1 MFIQSESS
9 ERIRRALRCKIQA
22 SEEKYEHGEGVYYK
36 REGQETWLGPGKVVF
51 QDGKV
56 VFVRHGGVFV
66 RVSPNRLVKSNPDFR
81 RQVSNSSNTRGHE
94 FTLPEQEPSKVDTVV
109 EESLRGTNVH
119 SLPDSPPAA
128 IQENLTMPSTEP
140 TSTQVPQKA
149 FPKPGDVILFKPDCN
164 DLWNKA
170 QVIGRAGKASG
181 KHKDWVN
188 IKDKD
193 DQNTSIDLSRVV
205 CKSLQLIV
213 LRKSI
218 LSMYQKQ
225 INLIHNVS

>member
-1 MFIQSESS
+1 MGS
-9 ERIRRALRCKIQA
+9 
-22 SEEKYEHGEGVYYK
+22 
-36 REGQETWLGPGKVVF
+36 GKVIF
-51 QDGKV
+51 QDDKV
-56 VFVRHGGVFV
+56 VLVRHGGVFV
-66 RVSPNRLVKSNPDFR
+66 RVSPNRLVKSNPDFI

-109 EESLRGTNVH
+109 EESLSGTNVH

-140 TSTQVPQKA
+140 TSTQAPQKA
-149 FPKPGDVILFKPDCN
+149 FPKPGDVILFKLDCN

-188 IKDKD
+188 IKIGSTLRIKMTK
-193 DQNTSIDLSRVV
+193 TSALTFPELFG
-205 CKSLQLIV
+205 KSLQLIAA
-213 LRKSI
+213 LEITADQRSMIARI
-218 LSMYQKQ
+218 LS
-225 INLIHNVS
+225 LIG